1 MNNMNEWL
9 VFVVSF
15 VSCVLCQAPGDGDPI
30 CVQEV
35 VEGLA
40 NPFFALHPTYPANER
55 PLMDSRDYTDLL
67 QGRNPPVWQHV
78 DNDNNNTVTDVTNV
92 RYFSMCVSVCACVCV
107 CVHVCVCV
115 WICRQNELQAAYFI
129 YF

>member
-35 VEGLA
+35 VDGITS
-40 NPFFALHPTYPANER
+40 PFFPLHPTYTLPMSVLSWTPETTQVYCR
-55 PLMDSRDYTDLL
+55 ETL
-67 QGRNPPVWQHV
+67 QCGSKWTMTTTTHLKIIP
-78 DNDNNNTVTDVTNV
+78 T
-92 RYFSMCVSVCACVCV
+92 
-107 CVHVCVCV
+107 
-115 WICRQNELQAAYFI
+115 
-129 YF
+129 